1 MCEKAAGAGYELEM
15 SATGVISVTPTARQR
30 KWWAALAIVALAMLS
45 LRPACEAWLS
55 HWSMGN
61 GGQHAAAVHGHVH
74 SAPAQS
80 PHEEACC
87 GSIEAH
93 ALVKPADLLP
103 WQTAQTPSVPI
114 LLSMR
119 SAFPVAAPLLHAL
132 TASVIPPGNAPF
144 YVRSARILR

>member
-1 MCEKAAGAGYELEM
+1 MRAIGI
-15 SATGVISVTPTARQR
+15 ISVTPTARQR
-30 KWWAALAIVALAMLS
+30 RWWAALAIVALAMLS

-87 GSIEAH
+87 GSIEAY
-93 ALVKPADLLP
+93 ALVKPADMLP
-103 WQTAQTPSVPI
+103 GQTAKTPSVAI
-114 LLSMR
+114 LQSLR
-119 SAFPVAAPLLHAL
+119 AAFPAATPLLHAL
-132 TASVIPPGNAPF
+132 TASVIPPGNPPF
-144 YVRSARILR
+144 YVRSTRILR